1 MQTLGNKLDRLMGLR
16 QSAFFF
22 ALTLASAHLAGNVF
36 ASLYAALSTGL
47 AISFGFVINNLFDAK
62 YDSKLSNNPI
72 ARKEIS
78 YKSAVLVASVLL
90 VLFLLPLLLIDD
102 GKVRTLLLASII
114 LFAAYSAPPF
124 RFKEKGPWDVL
135 THALVTA
142 SPVAVGWLSV
152 RALNQ
157 EAIGL
162 VVLAAMLGY
171 GVSIDQEIRDFKSDK
186 LNGFRTTVVLT
197 GPKSAY
203 ALSAVFTFLSFIIS
217 AYFIYSGIFPA
228 SLTGLAVA
236 FLYGIVMRLSH
247 NYKNAE
253 LFMHRIWPVQL
264 TIVALVYFFI
274 LRK

>member
-1 MQTLGNKLDRLMGLR
+1 MQTLGNKLDGLIGLK

-36 ASLYAALSTGL
+36 ASLYVALSSGL

-62 YDSKLSNNPI
+62 YDSKFSGNPI

-78 YKSAVLVASVLL
+78 YKSAVLATSVLL
-90 VLFLLPLLLIDD
+90 IVFLLSLFMISNVKMVALLL
-102 GKVRTLLLASII
+102 TSIV

-142 SPVAVGWLSV
+142 SPVAIGWLSV

-162 VVLAAMLGY
+162 VALAAVLGC

-217 AYFIYSGIFPA
+217 AYFIYSGVFPA
-228 SLTGLAVA
+228 SLIGLTAAFFYGLA
-236 FLYGIVMRLSH
+236 MRLSH
-247 NYKNAE
+247 NYKNVE
-253 LFMHRIWPVQL
+253 LFMYRIWPIQL
-264 TIVALVYFFI
+264 TTVALVY
-274 LRK
+274 LLLK